1 MCDKRIIHR
10 GEHMRKKRGFTLIEM
25 LVVLAILSILLL
37 MAVPNLK
44 GVFEYN
50 DKQLVQLVDKALITA
65 VDYWSKDNINP
76 TQIPANIDRAT
87 NSQGKKVYD
96 YIQNDEIYNFTNYKK
111 KAQDTKEVEKKNDSE
126 LEDMNK
132 MVKIDFENGI
142 LNLTF
147 VKDGREYDDFKVEH
161 DLLLDEK
168 GKKRDLKESK
178 DINLLIEGDFKE
190 FKFERNKKIM
200 KP

>member
-1 MCDKRIIHR
+1 
-10 GEHMRKKRGFTLIEM
+10 MRKKRGFTLIEM